1 MSQSEQFGEAWGHIR
16 DNARPVIA
24 DDVYFLDE
32 ARADMPPSKAHLRRL
47 ARSRPTVTTPT
58 PWGTSSAL
66 ARRRANEAAAHGE
79 RIAALLGKVP
89 YKPSPPERRERVY
102 VEPEGSGSGKVTRPD
117 AGLAARRSHMIA
129 MSKMV
134 YREYSPSHDEIVA
147 VFGSLAAWSKARA

>member
-66 ARRRANEAAAHGE
+66 ARRRANVSTWS
-79 RIAALLGKVP
+79 RKVP
-89 YKPSPPERRERVY
+89 ARARLRGP
-102 VEPEGSGSGKVTRPD
+102 TRGWPR
-117 AGLAARRSHMIA
+117 AARI
-129 MSKMV
+129 
-134 YREYSPSHDEIVA
+134 
-147 VFGSLAAWSKARA
+147 